1 MRPYESAGG
10 DGLMRNVYIILSQT
24 GTLFSRL
31 IALYTR
37 DQYNHASFA
46 FESNLPVMYSFGRR
60 RRYNMLDCGFVQ
72 ESFTR
77 GLFSFF
83 PNARCCVLEI
93 PVTQAE
99 YDVMQDAVNS
109 FCQNYKQYRYNLL
122 GVFSYIFGIGLVRE
136 DYYFC
141 SQFVSYIL
149 NYTSF
154 WKLSPQFTRPIDFL
168 SIPHRHIIFE
178 GRVSEFI
185 ALHSANPVPG
195 EITPVL

>member
-1 MRPYESAGG
+1 
-10 DGLMRNVYIILSQT
+10 MRNVYIILSQT

-37 DQYNHASFA
+37 DPYNHASFA
-46 FESNLPVMYSFGRR
+46 FESSLPIMYSFGRR

-72 ESFTR
+72 ENFTS
-77 GLFSFF
+77 GMFSFF

-99 YDVMQDAVNS
+99 YDAMQDVVNF

-122 GVFSYIFGIGLVRE
+122 GVFSYIFGKGLVRK

-141 SQFVSYIL
+141 SQFVSYLL
-149 NYTSF
+149 NQASF
-154 WKLSPQFTRPIDFL
+154 WKCDPEFTRPIDFL
-168 SIPHRHIIFE
+168 SIPHRRVIFE
-178 GRVSEFI
+178 GRVREFI
-185 ALHSANPVPG
+185 ALHSAKPVPQRA
-195 EITPVL
+195 TPIF